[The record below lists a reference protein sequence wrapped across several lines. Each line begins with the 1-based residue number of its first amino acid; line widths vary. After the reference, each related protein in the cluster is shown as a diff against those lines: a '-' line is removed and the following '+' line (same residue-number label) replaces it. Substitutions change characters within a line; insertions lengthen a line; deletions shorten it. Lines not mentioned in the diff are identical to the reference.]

1 MVRTVTVTGKII
13 SGPLRGKPLVDLFF
27 YQLTHVL
34 GFEPFK
40 GTLDMK
46 ISRPIDI
53 QAFATKTVDR
63 VLFDGSRHIDLFI
76 APVTIAV
83 WKKDE
88 YVELAEQPDF
98 RKKDL
103 RERIE
108 DLKKQQEQIIQR
120 EKHLEELFN
129 ESVERHDC
137 FAIQEKNPI
146 NRTVIELV
154 DKIQI
159 KEKFGLKDGDI
170 IDIIFYEKER
180 KEKPRRLKFLKW
192 KK

>member
-1 MVRTVTVTGKII
+1 MARIVTVTGKLI

-40 GTLDMK
+40 GTLDVK
-46 ISRPIDI
+46 ISRLIDI
-53 QAFATKTVDR
+53 KAFATKTIDR
-63 VLFDGSRHIDLFI
+63 VLFDGSRQIDLFI

-83 WKKDE
+83 WKTDE
-88 YVELAEQPDF
+88 HVELAERPDF

-108 DLKKQQEQIIQR
+108 DLKKQQKQIIQR
-120 EKHLEELFN
+120 EKRLEELFN
-129 ESVERHDC
+129 TSVEKHDC

-146 NRTVIELV
+146 NKTIIELV

-159 KEKFGLKDGDI
+159 KEKFGLKDGDV
-170 IDIIFYEKER
+170 IDIIFYEKE
-180 KEKPRRLKFLKW
+180 KKPRKLNFLKW
-192 KK
+192 KKK